1 MNAQGDV
8 IWITGLAGS
17 GKSTIGRAVHER
29 LKKASPGIVFFDGDE
44 LREVFRA
51 TTHFAGE
58 DRLAL
63 ALAYARLCRL
73 VAEQGIDVICATIS
87 LFAEVHRWN
96 RTNLTNYFEVY
107 LDVPMPVLQRRDPK
121 GLYARALRGEI
132 HDVVGVDVPFAAP
145 EHPDIIV
152 RNDGSQPVLDVT
164 DTILRALADWRASH
178 AACEGIRPSQ
188 SE

>member
-1 MNAQGDV
+1 MNAHGDV

-44 LREVFRA
+44 LREVFQA

-73 VAEQGIDVICATIS
+73 VADQGIDVICATIS

-121 GLYARALRGEI
+121 GLYARALRGEV
-132 HDVVGVDVPFAAP
+132 HDVVGVDVPFEAP
-145 EHPDIIV
+145 VDPDVVI
-152 RNDGSQPVLDVT
+152 RNDDSQSVLEVT
-164 DTILRALADWRASH
+164 DAILRALDDWGVSH
-178 AACEGIRPSQ
+178 HA
-188 SE
+188 